1 MAASV
6 WEKCPACG
14 EMLYGKDLVANQ
26 RVCPKC
32 DHHLKLEIS
41 TRLAALLDEG
51 FEEIKVPDVPDDP
64 LGFRDTKKYKD
75 RLASARRKLKQP
87 DAYRVV
93 RGAIGQ
99 QPLVVV
105 AMNFDFMGG
114 SMGRAVG
121 EAVVTAA
128 ELALAEKKPLLAITA
143 SGGARMQEGTLALMQ
158 MARTTAAIQAV
169 KEEKLPYMVLLTD
182 PTTGGVTA
190 SFAMLGD
197 VLLSEPG
204 ALIGF
209 AGPRVIEQTM
219 KETLPDGF
227 QTAEYLLA
235 HGMLDAVVPRQK
247 QRQVISNLLALL
259 GKPAP

>member
-1 MAASV
+1 
-6 WEKCPACG
+6 
-14 EMLYGKDLVANQ
+14 MLYGKDLATNL

-32 DHHLKLEIS
+32 NYHLKLDLN

-51 FEEIKVPDVPDDP
+51 FEEITVPAVSDDP

-75 RLASARRKLKQP
+75 RLSSARRKQKQP

-93 RGAIGQ
+93 RGAIRQ
-99 QPLVVV
+99 QQLVVV
-105 AMNFDFMGG
+105 AMTFNFMGG

-128 ELALAEKKPLLAITA
+128 NVAVRENKPLLAMTA

-169 KEEKLPYMVLLTD
+169 KEAALPYIVLMTD

-219 KETLPDGF
+219 KETLPEGF
-227 QTAEYLLA
+227 QTAEYLLE
-235 HGMLDAVVPRQK
+235 HGMLDAVVPRK
-247 QRQVISNLLALL
+247 EQRKVIGTLLAVLK
-259 GKPAP
+259 KPGE